1 MNTAAADVG
10 VKPGSAGPKRGGPGG
25 GPPGGG
31 SHGEGDWPP
40 GFTRED
46 AMEPRKYR
54 IGMWVALASILMLFM
69 ALTSALIVRQSP
81 ALNGG
86 QYDWVPLEVPVI
98 LWVNTTVLLI
108 SSVTIEFAR
117 RTLTR
122 NDYASFRR
130 WIVIT
135 TVLGVGFLAGQV
147 MAWRELAAQGIYVNT
162 HPHSSFFY
170 LLTSLHALH
179 LLGGLVAL
187 AYVAQAA
194 VRLRVS
200 LKNRTA
206 VGVTA
211 IYWHFMDGLWVYL
224 FVLLF
229 FWK

>member
-1 MNTAAADVG
+1 MNTVAADVS
-10 VKPGSAGPKRGGPGG
+10 VKPGNVGPKRGGQGG
-25 GPPGGG
+25 GPPDRGP
-31 SHGEGDWPP
+31 HGEGDWPP

-54 IGMWVALASILMLFM
+54 IGMWVGLASILMLFM

-86 QYDWVPLEVPVI
+86 QRDWIPLEVPVV
-98 LWVNTTVLLI
+98 LWVNTAVLLI

-117 RTLTR
+117 RTLAR
-122 NDYASFRR
+122 NDYPGFRR

-135 TVLGVGFLAGQV
+135 TALGAAFLAGQV
-147 MAWRELAAQGIYVNT
+147 MAWRELAAQGIYVNS

-200 LKNRTA
+200 L
-206 VGVTA
+206 
-211 IYWHFMDGLWVYL
+211 
-224 FVLLF
+224 
-229 FWK
+229 